1 LAPKHQQRRVHEIVR
16 RMAAALV
23 GGLAVIAQALG
34 WDEDVPIRHV
44 AGSMADCLA
53 DASHWE
59 GR

>member
-1 LAPKHQQRRVHEIVR
+1 
-16 RMAAALV
+16 MAAALV